1 MQGCRLELQWAATSP
16 ATPEYDL
23 IESRL
28 QKAMGKAFRDLPDWV
43 REALKSA
50 ERQFE
55 ISTADRGVISKHTSS
70 PWVLEHA
77 KIVERLLREVLAILW
92 SDPVLKTESEILYVE

>member
-1 MQGCRLELQWAATSP
+1 
-16 ATPEYDL
+16 
-23 IESRL
+23 
-28 QKAMGKAFRDLPDWV
+28 V